1 MAIETT
7 PKGRSEVH
15 INGRNEKLAA
25 RFYWYSV
32 VIGLKFSRC
41 LEQLEPEFDITQSRI
56 CDLLSEIS
64 DTVIIFE
71 RKNISVQ
78 ELKNKYP
85 FMNWQYLP
93 YTKSQND
100 VR

>member
-7 PKGRSEVH
+7 SKGRSETH

-41 LEQLEPEFDITQSRI
+41 LEFLEPEFDITQSRI
-56 CDLLSEIS
+56 CDLLSENA
-64 DTVIIFE
+64 DTVTLYE
-71 RKNISVQ
+71 RKNLSVQ
-78 ELKNKYP
+78 DLKIRFP
-85 FMNWQYLP
+85 FLNWQYQP
-93 YTKSQND
+93 
-100 VR
+100 R